1 MLIQVS
7 GQSRK
12 TRHLPFIVNAHA
24 KAKRPAQSAEVGYG
38 VALEGLL
45 DWCTLLFLR
54 GQLNWDHQAGT

>member
-12 TRHLPFIVNAHA
+12 TSHPAFISNAHA
-24 KAKRPAQSAEVGYG
+24 KAKRPAQSAEVCYG
-38 VALEGLL
+38 VALERLL

-54 GQLNWDHQAGT
+54 GQVNWDRQAGT